1 MSLERTC
8 PVLAALMIGLLT
20 GCGTGASSSGK
31 EGTAVPVDT
40 PAVLRDST
48 SAMSAPTPGDPGSAA
63 LSAVVID
70 APNGTFGYD
79 ILSDGKLLIHQ
90 TSIPGLPGN
99 EGCRT
104 KADAEKLAA
113 LVMDKIRK
121 GEMPPTVTTAELV
134 SLELI
139 PSPTP

>member
-1 MSLERTC
+1 MRLEWTS
-8 PVLAALMIGLLT
+8 PVLTALLIGLLT
-20 GCGTGASSSGK
+20 GCGSGATSSGT

-40 PAVLRDST
+40 SAELQDT
-48 SAMSAPTPGDPGSAA
+48 TTAMSAPTPGDPGSAA
-63 LSAVVID
+63 LSVVVID

-90 TSIPGLPGN
+90 PNIPGLPGN

-104 KADAEKLAA
+104 REDAEKLAA

-121 GEMPPTVTTAELV
+121 GEMPPTVSNEELRV
-134 SLELI
+134 LGLLH
-139 PSPTP
+139 

>member
-1 MSLERTC
+1 MSLERTS
-8 PVLAALMIGLLT
+8 PVLTALLIGLLT
-20 GCGTGASSSGK
+20 GCGTGATSSVT
-31 EGTAVPVDT
+31 EANTVPVDT
-40 PAVLRDST
+40 LAELQDTST
-48 SAMSAPTPGDPGSAA
+48 VMSAPTPGDPGSAA

-90 TSIPGLPGN
+90 PNIPGRPGN

-104 KADAEKLAA
+104 KADAEKVAA

-121 GEMPPTVTTAELV
+121 GEMPPTVSNEDLRV
-134 SLELI
+134 LGLLH
-139 PSPTP
+139 

>member
-8 PVLAALMIGLLT
+8 PVLTALMIALLT
-20 GCGTGASSSGK
+20 GCGTGPSSSGT

-40 PAVLRDST
+40 PAVLRETT
-48 SAMSAPTPGDPGSAA
+48 SVMPAPTPGDLGSSA

-90 TSIPGLPGN
+90 PNIPGLPGN
-99 EGCRT
+99 EGCKT
-104 KADAEKLAA
+104 KTDAEKLAA

-121 GEMPPTVTTAELV
+121 GEMPPTVSSEDLRV
-134 SLELI
+134 LGLLH
-139 PSPTP
+139 